1 MAFTKWHARMSV
13 VRVKNKTSQSATLF
27 RQAVWP
33 QTFQSKRADLSG
45 LHSELMLFTSSRPVS
60 TSAKDFVNSQ
70 FGLPSPQ
77 DSPNAARVVA
87 GSMRNDESDPA
98 TDTAISSVAISG

>member
-1 MAFTKWHARMSV
+1 MARENVCRQGQKQDISIGDFVPPSGM
-13 VRVKNKTSQSATLF
+13 ATPL
-27 RQAVWP
+27 
-33 QTFQSKRADLSG
+33 
-45 LHSELMLFTSSRPVS
+45 S